1 MSAYCT
7 TPKRTFYNGYSQMI
21 HHCGASLK
29 MIRHRGAS
37 LKMIRHCG
45 ASLKMIHHRGV
56 SPSKQQT
63 AGLII
68 CRGTQQG
75 LSLSTVT

>member
-7 TPKRTFYNGYSQMI
+7 TPKRTFYNGYSQMVR
-21 HHCGASLK
+21 HRGASLK

-45 ASLKMIHHRGV
+45 ARLKMIHHHGA
-56 SPSKQQT
+56 SLSKQQT

-68 CRGTQQG
+68 CRGTQQDV
-75 LSLSTVT
+75 SLSTVT